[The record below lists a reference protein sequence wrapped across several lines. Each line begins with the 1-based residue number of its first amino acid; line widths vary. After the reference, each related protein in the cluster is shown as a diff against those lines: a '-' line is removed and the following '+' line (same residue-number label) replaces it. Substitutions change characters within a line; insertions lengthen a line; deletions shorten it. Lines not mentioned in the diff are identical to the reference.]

1 MSRRFRLLILL
12 SLAALPAP
20 ALQQPE
26 VPLLSAGE
34 IPGLEIRN
42 LQQFAGKALYGYI
55 DGGADLY
62 YEYGFDRLAV
72 QEVLLNDEAYYV
84 EVYRM
89 SDPAGA
95 LGIFS
100 VSRGDCAP
108 EDSLTR
114 FSCFSPYAV
123 QWALS
128 SYFVRI
134 ANGSGSPAAQAGG
147 LQLARALARK
157 IRPSTAE
164 IPRIPAAS
172 GATPANLL
180 FVRGVLG
187 MQNGFDR
194 WSQLVDGMSAF
205 EAYIVFTE
213 DERGE
218 TTVAEFRCTE
228 RSDLTRLST
237 AFSVGNGKFRRW
249 QKRGDHRL
257 VVLESD
263 APADSLWSR
272 ILRLP

>member
-1 MSRRFRLLILL
+1 MSRRSRLLILL
-12 SLAALPAP
+12 SLAALPAA
-20 ALQQPE
+20 ALRQPE
-26 VPLLSAGE
+26 MPLLSAGE

-72 QEVLLNDEAYYV
+72 QEVALNGEAYWI

-89 SDPAGA
+89 SDAPGA

-100 VSRGDCAP
+100 VSHGDCAP

-114 FSCFSPYAV
+114 FSCFSPYAL

-128 SYFVRI
+128 GYFVRI
-134 ANGSGSPAAQAGG
+134 ANGSGSPGAQGG
-147 LQLARALARK
+147 ALQLARALTRK
-157 IRPSTAE
+157 IRPSTVE
-164 IPRIPAAS
+164 IPTIPAAA

-194 WSQLVDGMSAF
+194 WSRLVEGMSAF

-213 DERGE
+213 DDRGE

-228 RSDLTRLST
+228 QSDLKRLSA
-237 AFSVGNGKFRRW
+237 AFSDGNGKFRRA
-249 QKRGDHRL
+249 QKRGDRRL

-263 APADSLWSR
+263 APADSLWSK
-272 ILRLP
+272 IKRLP